1 MRESKLFSSI
11 GPCVLAVLLFFVFS
25 GFADARVQYRTVEAK
40 GMGGSLQ
47 RAVER
52 ALVSGISQ
60 INGAV
65 ISSRAKSSLSQASNV
80 QGGTKTVQSAKSFR
94 ETISKR
100 TKGIVKS
107 YEILDQQEDKKTGI
121 YRVLLSVTVPF
132 FKMSSQL
139 KRLKMAVV
147 PLRIRKGL
155 RKTRLVLD
163 FEDIFRRGLE
173 NYLTQSRRFAMLDR
187 SFIAEQDKETAFIK
201 GGGMRLEELARLG
214 NRVGTDYIVTGVVE
228 RAYSY
233 VKKTKMRTTGQVIKT
248 PKVGARV
255 TYRILDVAS
264 TQVKLAGTE
273 KLQRE
278 AGSLGNIADRIAK
291 VIGQKIVNAI
301 FPISVL
307 NVDGELLTLGQGGDT
322 VRSGGV
328 YNLVRLGKRMTD
340 PHTGESLGRT
350 ETRVGSVKVIDTQSK
365 MSTGKILKLMIS
377 RRSLLRDDFIIR
389 PRKAASQAKKR
400 ARKMRDF
407 EKEMDKE
414 FDKD

>member
-1 MRESKLFSSI
+1 M
-11 GPCVLAVLLFFVFS
+11 
-25 GFADARVQYRTVEAK
+25 
-40 GMGGSLQ
+40 
-47 RAVER
+47 
-52 ALVSGISQ
+52 
-60 INGAV
+60 
-65 ISSRAKSSLSQASNV
+65 
-80 QGGTKTVQSAKSFR
+80 
-94 ETISKR
+94 
-100 TKGIVKS
+100 
-107 YEILDQQEDKKTGI
+107 
-121 YRVLLSVTVPF
+121 
-132 FKMSSQL
+132 
-139 KRLKMAVV
+139 
-147 PLRIRKGL
+147 
-155 RKTRLVLD
+155 
-163 FEDIFRRGLE
+163 
-173 NYLTQSRRFAMLDR
+173 
-187 SFIAEQDKETAFIK
+187 
-201 GGGMRLEELARLG
+201 
-214 NRVGTDYIVTGVVE
+214 
-228 RAYSY
+228 
-233 VKKTKMRTTGQVIKT
+233 IKT

-301 FPISVL
+301 FPITVL

>member
-1 MRESKLFSSI
+1 
-11 GPCVLAVLLFFVFS
+11 
-25 GFADARVQYRTVEAK
+25 
-40 GMGGSLQ
+40 
-47 RAVER
+47 
-52 ALVSGISQ
+52 
-60 INGAV
+60 
-65 ISSRAKSSLSQASNV
+65 
-80 QGGTKTVQSAKSFR
+80 
-94 ETISKR
+94 
-100 TKGIVKS
+100 
-107 YEILDQQEDKKTGI
+107 
-121 YRVLLSVTVPF
+121 
-132 FKMSSQL
+132 
-139 KRLKMAVV
+139 
-147 PLRIRKGL
+147 
-155 RKTRLVLD
+155 
-163 FEDIFRRGLE
+163 
-173 NYLTQSRRFAMLDR
+173 MLDR
-187 SFIAEQDKETAFIK
+187 SFIAEQDKEAAFIK

-233 VKKTKMRTTGQVIKT
+233 EKKTKMRTTGQVIKT

-389 PRKAASQAKKR
+389 PRKAASQAQKR

>member
-1 MRESKLFSSI
+1 MTLQKILKYTSPCIFS
-11 GPCVLAVLLFFVFS
+11 VFFLLVFS
-25 GFADARVQYRTVEAK
+25 EFANARVQYRTVEAK

-60 INGAV
+60 VNGAV
-65 ISSRAKSSLSQASNV
+65 ISSRVKSALSQSSKVNNGRKV
-80 QGGTKTVQSAKSFR
+80 TQSAKSFR
-94 ETISKR
+94 ETIAKR

-107 YEILDQQEDKKTGI
+107 YEILDEQQDKKSGI
-121 YRVLLSVTVPF
+121 FRVVVSVTVPF

-139 KRLKMAVV
+139 NRLKMAVV
-147 PLRIRKGL
+147 PMRIRKGL
-155 RKTRLVLD
+155 RKTRLVMD

-173 NYLTQSRRFAMLDR
+173 NYLTQSRRFAILDR
-187 SFIAEQDKETAFIK
+187 SFIAEQDKEGDFIR
-201 GGGMRLEELARLG
+201 GGGMRQEELARLG

-273 KLQRE
+273 KLHRE
-278 AGSLGNIADRIAK
+278 AGSLGNIADKIAK
-291 VIGQKIVNAI
+291 IMGQKIVNAI

-307 NVDGELLTLGQGGDT
+307 DVDGEILTLGQGGDT
-322 VRSGGV
+322 VKNGAV
-328 YNLVRLGKRMTD
+328 YTLVRLGKRLVD
-340 PHTGESLGRT
+340 PHTGESLGRR
-350 ETRVGSVKVIDTQSK
+350 EAKVGSVKIIDTQSK
-365 MSTGKILKLMIS
+365 MSTGQILKLMVG
-377 RRSLLRDDFIIR
+377 RASLLRDDFIIR
-389 PRKAASQAKKR
+389 PRKGVSLVKQGAQ
-400 ARKMRDF
+400 KMKDL